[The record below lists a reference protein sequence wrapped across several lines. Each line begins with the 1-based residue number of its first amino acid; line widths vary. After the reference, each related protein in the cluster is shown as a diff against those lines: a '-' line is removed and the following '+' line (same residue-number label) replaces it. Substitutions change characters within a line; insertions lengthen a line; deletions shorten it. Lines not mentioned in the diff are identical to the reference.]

1 MLKQDAADWM
11 PAHAS
16 FASVHGN
23 CVIPGM
29 VNLESDEE
37 AGAFDMVSHM
47 LALGHRRILHVG
59 GPVGATGADRRVAG
73 YMRAHATAGV
83 VPPPDHVLRAAFSEE
98 GGRVALQDWLLRQ
111 RGGPLPEAVFGANA
125 AIALGCIDVLLARHL
140 RVPADV
146 SVVGF
151 DDSLL
156 ARSARMATVQQPL
169 HELGSQAVRVLMDC
183 IDARLDGRGWH
194 GQDNIVLPTT
204 LVPRATLAAPGRK
217 ALAID

>member
-1 MLKQDAADWM
+1 M
-11 PAHAS
+11 
-16 FASVHGN
+16 
-23 CVIPGM
+23 
-29 VNLESDEE
+29 
-37 AGAFDMVSHM
+37 
-47 LALGHRRILHVG
+47 
-59 GPVGATGADRRVAG
+59 
-73 YMRAHATAGV
+73 
-83 VPPPDHVLRAAFSEE
+83 
-98 GGRVALQDWLLRQ
+98 ALQDWLLRQ

-140 RVPADV
+140 RAPVDV
-146 SVVGF
+146 SVVSF

-169 HELGSQAVRVLMDC
+169 HELVSQAVRVLMDC

-204 LVPRATLAAPGRK
+204 LVPRATLAAPRRK

>member
-1 MLKQDAADWM
+1 M
-11 PAHAS
+11 
-16 FASVHGN
+16 HGN
-23 CVIPGM
+23 CVIPDV
-29 VNLESDEE
+29 VNLVSDEE
-37 AGAFDMVSHM
+37 AGTFDMVSQ

-59 GPVGATGADRRVAG
+59 GPVGATGADRRFAG

-111 RGGPLPEAVFGANA
+111 RGGPLPEAVFGAND

-169 HELGSQAVRVLMDC
+169 HELVSQAVRVLMDC